1 MAGLREALGPALDRA
16 QAGAPSLTTPR
27 PERPIRQEPCVSD
40 PISLSLTE
48 LLAALDTG
56 RMTCE
61 ELMVSC
67 LDRIERLNPKI
78 NALVSL
84 RPREVLIA
92 EARAKDTERKQGAAL
107 GALHGVPIAIKDL
120 SEAKGIL
127 CTYGSPL
134 FHDYVPDFDD
144 IQVERIRAAGAIII
158 GKTNTPEWGFGS
170 HSYNPVFGVTR
181 NPWDLSRSAGGSSGG
196 AGAALAARLV
206 PIADGS
212 DMMGSLRNPAAFN
225 NVVGF
230 RPSFGRIPTLPGR
243 DAYLNQLATLGPMGR
258 SVEDVVTLLNVQSG
272 FDARDP
278 SSFESGVLPLDR
290 DIAAKGGR
298 IGWLGDFGGH
308 LPFEPGVLDLNEKA
322 LDVFKRLGFAV
333 EPVRIDFDM
342 NRLWWAWTTLRS
354 FFTAGSMR
362 DYYEDPGR
370 RGSLKPEILYE
381 VRSGLRINAADV
393 YEASAVRTAWYQA
406 LSKVFETHDYLIAP
420 AAQVFPF
427 DADIPWPREIAGQH
441 MDTYH
446 RWMEVVIG
454 PSMAGLPVAALPAG
468 FSPQGLPTG
477 FQLIG
482 QPRADA
488 QVLSVAAAYEAATDW
503 LTQTPPLS

>member
-1 MAGLREALGPALDRA
+1 M
-16 QAGAPSLTTPR
+16 
-27 PERPIRQEPCVSD
+27 SD
-40 PISLSLTE
+40 PISLSLTK

-56 RMTCE
+56 QVTCE
-61 ELMVSC
+61 TLMVSC

-84 RPREVLIA
+84 RPREVLRA
-92 EARAKDTERKQGAAL
+92 EARARDAERKQGSVR
-107 GALHGVPIAIKDL
+107 GVLHGVPIAIKDL

-144 IQVERIRAAGAIII
+144 IHVERIRAAGAIII

-181 NPWDLSRSAGGSSGG
+181 NPWDLARSAGGSSGG

-206 PIADGS
+206 PVADGS

-230 RPSFGRIPTLPGR
+230 RPSFGRIPALPGR

-278 SSFESGVLPLDR
+278 SSFESVPLSFDR
-290 DIAAKGGR
+290 DIAKKGGR
-298 IGWLGDFGGH
+298 IGWLGDFSGH
-308 LPFEPGVLDLNEKA
+308 LPFEPGVLDLSEKA
-322 LDVFKRLGFAV
+322 LGVFHQLGFV
-333 EPVRIDFDM
+333 IEPVHVDFDM
-342 NRLWWAWTTLRS
+342 DRLWWGWTTLRS

-381 VRSGLRINAADV
+381 VRSGLRITAADV

-406 LSKVFETHDYLIAP
+406 LMKVYERFDFLVAP

-427 DADIPWPREIAGQH
+427 DADIPWPREIAGRH

-468 FSPQGLPTG
+468 FSAQGLPNG

-482 QPRADA
+482 PPRSDA
-488 QVLSVAAAYEAATDW
+488 AVLSVAAAYEAATDW
-503 LTQTPPLS
+503 LRQMPPLS

>member
-1 MAGLREALGPALDRA
+1 M
-16 QAGAPSLTTPR
+16 
-27 PERPIRQEPCVSD
+27 SD
-40 PISLSLTE
+40 PTSLSLCE
-48 LLAALDTG
+48 LVTSLREGRLMAEDVMAAYLE
-56 RMTCE
+56 RI
-61 ELMVSC
+61 
-67 LDRIERLNPKI
+67 DRINPQI

-84 RPREVLIA
+84 RSREALLS
-92 EARAKDTERKQGAAL
+92 EARAKDAERRAGIDP
-107 GALHGVPIAIKDL
+107 GALHGVPVAIKDL

-181 NPWDLSRSAGGSSGG
+181 NPWDLTRSAGGSSGG

-206 PIADGS
+206 PVADGS

-230 RPSFGRIPTLPGR
+230 RPSFGRVPTLPGR

-272 FDARDP
+272 FDPRDP
-278 SSFESGVLPLDR
+278 SSFESPAIALDPAIVAR
-290 DIAAKGGR
+290 GGR

-308 LPFEPGVLDLNEKA
+308 LPFDPGVIELNEKA
-322 LDVFKRLGFAV
+322 LGVFDKLDFSV

-342 NRLWWAWTTLRS
+342 ERLWWAWTTLRS
-354 FFTAGSMR
+354 YFTAGSMR
-362 DYYEDPGR
+362 DFYEDPGR
-370 RGSLKPEILYE
+370 RGALKPEILYE
-381 VRSGLRINAADV
+381 VRSGLRIQAADV

-406 LSKVFETHDYLIAP
+406 LAKVFETYDFLVAP

-427 DADIPWPREIAGQH
+427 DADIPWPREIAGKH

-468 FSPQGLPTG
+468 FSPEGLPTG

-482 QPRADA
+482 KPRADQA
-488 QVLSVAAAYEAATDW
+488 VLSVAAAYEAATDW
-503 LTQTPPLS
+503 LGRLPPSVAATAG

>member
-1 MAGLREALGPALDRA
+1 MSE
-16 QAGAPSLTTPR
+16 LT
-27 PERPIRQEPCVSD
+27 
-40 PISLSLTE
+40 SLSLADLRKT
-48 LLAALDTG
+48 LDAG
-56 RMTCE
+56 GLSAE
-61 ELMVSC
+61 EVMEAYLE
-67 LDRIERLNPKI
+67 RIERLNPQI

-84 RPREVLIA
+84 RSREALLA
-92 EARAKDTERKQGAAL
+92 EARSKDAERKQGRSL
-107 GALHGVPIAIKDL
+107 RVLHGLPVAIKDL
-120 SEAKGIL
+120 SEAKGVL

-181 NPWDLSRSAGGSSGG
+181 NPWELSRSAGGSSGG

-206 PIADGS
+206 PVADGS

-230 RPSFGRIPTLPGR
+230 RPSFGRVPTLPGR

-258 SVEDVVTLLNVQSG
+258 SVQDVVTLLNVQSG
-272 FDARDP
+272 FDPRDP
-278 SSFESGVLPLDR
+278 SSFESAPISLDPS
-290 DIAAKGGR
+290 IAGQGGR
-298 IGWLGDFGGH
+298 IGWLGNFGGH
-308 LPFEPGVLDLNEKA
+308 LSLEAGVLDLNEKA
-322 LDVFKRLGFAV
+322 LGVFDRLGFVV
-333 EPVRIDFDM
+333 EPAKIDFDM
-342 NRLWWAWTTLRS
+342 NKLWWAWTTLRS
-354 FFTAGSMR
+354 YFTAGSMR
-362 DYYEDPGR
+362 DFYEDPGR

-381 VRSGLRINAADV
+381 VRSGLRIKAADV

-406 LSKVFETHDYLIAP
+406 LAKVFETYDYLVAP

-427 DADIPWPREIAGQH
+427 DADIPWPREIAGKH

-468 FSPQGLPTG
+468 FSATGLPNG

-482 QPRADA
+482 RPRADQA
-488 QVLSVAAAYEAATDW
+488 VLSVASAYEAATDW
-503 LTQTPPLS
+503 LARVPPLVSVTAG

>member
-1 MAGLREALGPALDRA
+1 M
-16 QAGAPSLTTPR
+16 
-27 PERPIRQEPCVSD
+27 SD
-40 PISLSLTE
+40 PTSLSLTN
-48 LLAALDTG
+48 LLKALKG
-56 RMTCE
+56 RSLTAE
-61 ELMVSC
+61 EIMVSC
-67 LDRIERLNPKI
+67 LDRIERINPDI

-84 RPREVLIA
+84 RPREALIA
-92 EARAKDTERKQGAAL
+92 EARARDAEASQDVAC
-107 GALHGVPIAIKDL
+107 GALYGVPVAIKDL

-170 HSYNPVFGVTR
+170 HSYNPVFGATR

-230 RPSFGRIPTLPGR
+230 RPSFGRIPALPGR

-258 SVEDVVTLLNVQSG
+258 SVEDVVTLHNVQSG
-272 FDARDP
+272 FDPRDP
-278 SSFESGVLPLDR
+278 ASFESGPLTLDR
-290 DIAAKGGR
+290 DIAKKRGR

-308 LPFEPGVLDLNEKA
+308 LPFEPGVLELNEKA
-322 LDVFKRLGFAV
+322 LGVFEDIGYAA
-333 EPVRIDFDM
+333 EPVKIDFDM
-342 NRLWWAWTTLRS
+342 DRLWWAWTTLRS

-406 LSKVFETHDYLIAP
+406 LMKVFERFDYLVAP

-427 DADIPWPREIAGQH
+427 DVDIPWPREIAGRH

-468 FSPQGLPTG
+468 FSAQRLPNG

-482 QPRADA
+482 RPRADA
-488 QVLSVAAAYEAATDW
+488 AVLSVAAAYEAATDW
-503 LTQTPPLS
+503 LTRVPPLS

>member
-1 MAGLREALGPALDRA
+1 
-16 QAGAPSLTTPR
+16 
-27 PERPIRQEPCVSD
+27 VSD
-40 PISLSLTE
+40 LTSLSLTN
-48 LLAALDTG
+48 LLKALDDG
-56 RMTCE
+56 SFSVE
-61 ELMVSC
+61 ELMVSF
-67 LDRIERLNPKI
+67 LDRIERLNPEI

-84 RPREVLIA
+84 RSRDVLIA
-92 EARAKDTERKQGAAL
+92 EARAKDADRRAGAPL
-107 GALHGVPIAIKDL
+107 GPMHGVPVAIKDL

-144 IQVERIRAAGAIII
+144 IQVERIRATGAIII

-225 NVVGF
+225 NVLGF
-230 RPSFGRIPTLPGR
+230 RPSFGRVPTLPGR

-272 FDARDP
+272 FDPRDP
-278 SSFESGVLPLDR
+278 SSSESGPVSLDPK
-290 DIAAKGGR
+290 IVSKGGR

-308 LPFEPGVLDLNEKA
+308 LPFEPGVLELNEKA
-322 LDVFKRLGFAV
+322 LGVFDRLGFAV
-333 EPVRIDFDM
+333 DPARIDFDM

-354 FFTAGSMR
+354 YFTAGSMR
-362 DYYEDPGR
+362 DLYEDPGR
-370 RGSLKPEILYE
+370 RGALKPEILYE
-381 VRSGLRINAADV
+381 VRTGLRVQAADV
-393 YEASAVRTAWYQA
+393 YEASAVRTAWYQTLA
-406 LSKVFETHDYLIAP
+406 KVFESYDYLIAP

-427 DADIPWPREIAGQH
+427 DADIPWPREIAGKH

-468 FSPQGLPTG
+468 FSATGLPNG

-482 QPRADA
+482 RPRADQA
-488 QVLSVAAAYEAATDW
+488 VLSVAAAYEASTDW
-503 LTQTPPLS
+503 LTRMPPLSSSLPG

>member
-1 MAGLREALGPALDRA
+1 MSE
-16 QAGAPSLTTPR
+16 LT
-27 PERPIRQEPCVSD
+27 
-40 PISLSLTE
+40 SLSLADLRKT
-48 LLAALDTG
+48 LDAG
-56 RMTCE
+56 GLSAE
-61 ELMVSC
+61 EVMEAYLE
-67 LDRIERLNPKI
+67 RIESLNHQI

-84 RPREVLIA
+84 RSREALRA
-92 EARAKDTERKQGAAL
+92 EARAKDAERKHGRSL
-107 GALHGVPIAIKDL
+107 GVLHGVPVAIKDL

-181 NPWDLSRSAGGSSGG
+181 NPWDVSRSAGGSSGG

-206 PIADGS
+206 PVADGS

-258 SVEDVVTLLNVQSG
+258 SVQDVVTLLNVQSG

-278 SSFESGVLPLDR
+278 SSFESPPISLDPT
-290 DIAAKGGR
+290 IPGKGGR
-298 IGWLGDFGGH
+298 IGWLGNFGGH
-308 LPFEPGVLDLNEKA
+308 LSFEAGVLELNEKA
-322 LDVFKRLGFAV
+322 LGVFERLGFAV
-333 EPVRIDFDM
+333 EPMKVHFDM

-354 FFTAGSMR
+354 YFTAGSMR
-362 DYYEDPGR
+362 DFYEDPGR

-381 VRSGLRINAADV
+381 VRSGVRIQAADV

-406 LSKVFETHDYLIAP
+406 VMKAFETYDYLIAP

-427 DADIPWPREIAGQH
+427 DADIPWPREIAGKH

-468 FSPQGLPTG
+468 FSATGLPNG

-482 QPRADA
+482 RPRADQA
-488 QVLSVAAAYEAATDW
+488 VLSVASAYEAATDW
-503 LTQTPPLS
+503 LARVPPLVSGTAG

>member
-1 MAGLREALGPALDRA
+1 MTSGACAALLVVPEFPVTDPTCLGAAALSAALRSG
-16 QAGAPSLTTPR
+16 
-27 PERPIRQEPCVSD
+27 
-40 PISLSLTE
+40 SLSAEAVMADT
-48 LLAALDTG
+48 LA
-56 RMTCE
+56 
-61 ELMVSC
+61 
-67 LDRIERLNPKI
+67 RIARINPQI

-84 RPREVLIA
+84 RADDELLA
-92 EARAKDTERKQGAAL
+92 EARMLDRERSEGKLRGP
-107 GALHGVPIAIKDL
+107 LHGVPIAIKDL
-120 SEAKGIL
+120 SEAKGIH

-134 FHDYVPDFDD
+134 YRDFVPDFDD

-181 NPWDLSRSAGGSSGG
+181 NPYDRTRSAGGSSGG

-206 PIADGS
+206 PVADGS

-225 NVVGF
+225 NVIGF
-230 RPSFGRIPTLPGR
+230 RPSFGRIPALPGR

-258 SVEDVVTLLNVQSG
+258 SVEDVVLLLNIQSG
-272 FDARDP
+272 FDPRDP
-278 SSFESGVLPLDR
+278 TSFESGPITIDR
-290 DIAAKGGR
+290 EVAARGGR
-298 IGWLGDFGGH
+298 IGWLGDFSGH
-308 LPFEPGVLDLNEKA
+308 LPFEAGVLSLTEKA
-322 LDVFKRLGFAV
+322 LGTFEAMGFV
-333 EPVRIDFDM
+333 IEPAMPDFDM
-342 NRLWWAWTTLRS
+342 ERLWWAWTTLRS
-354 FFTAGSMR
+354 VFTAGSMR
-362 DYYEDPGR
+362 DSYEDPAR

-381 VRSGLRINAADV
+381 VRSGLRATSAEV

-406 LSKVFETHDYLIAP
+406 MLKLFERFDYLIAP

-427 DADIPWPREIAGQH
+427 DADIPWPREIAGRH

-468 FSPQGLPTG
+468 FSSSGLPNG

-482 QPRADA
+482 PPRADA
-488 QVLSVAAAYEAATDW
+488 SVLSLAAAYEASTDF
-503 LTQTPPLS
+503 LDRMPAFAQDAPE

>member
-1 MAGLREALGPALDRA
+1 
-16 QAGAPSLTTPR
+16 
-27 PERPIRQEPCVSD
+27 VSD
-40 PISLSLTE
+40 LTSLSLTN
-48 LLAALDTG
+48 LLKALDDVSFLV
-56 RMTCE
+56 E
-61 ELMVSC
+61 EVMVSF
-67 LDRIERLNPKI
+67 LDKIERLNPKI

-84 RPREVLIA
+84 RSRDILIA
-92 EARAKDTERKQGAAL
+92 EARAKDAERQQGTAR
-107 GALHGVPIAIKDL
+107 GGLHGVPVAIKDL
-120 SEAKGIL
+120 SEAKGLL

-181 NPWDLSRSAGGSSGG
+181 NPWDLTRSAGGSSGG

-206 PIADGS
+206 PVADGS

-272 FDARDP
+272 FDPRDP
-278 SSFESGVLPLDR
+278 SSFESAAISLDPAIVLR
-290 DIAAKGGR
+290 GGR
-298 IGWLGDFGGH
+298 VGWLGNFGGH
-308 LPFEPGVLDLNEKA
+308 LPFEPGVLELNEKA
-322 LDVFKRLGFAV
+322 LGVFQKIGFAV
-333 EPVRIDFDM
+333 EPVRVDFDM
-342 NRLWWAWTTLRS
+342 ERLWWAWTTLRS
-354 FFTAGSMR
+354 YFTAGSMR
-362 DYYEDPGR
+362 DFYEDPGR

-381 VRSGLRINAADV
+381 VRSGLRIQAADV

-406 LSKVFETHDYLIAP
+406 LAKVFETYDYLVAP

-427 DADIPWPREIAGQH
+427 DAEIPWPREIAGRH

-468 FSPQGLPTG
+468 FSPQGLPSG

-482 QPRADA
+482 KPRSDQA
-488 QVLSVAAAYEAATDW
+488 VLSVAAAYEAETDW
-503 LTQTPPLS
+503 LAQMPPLARVSAG

>member
-1 MAGLREALGPALDRA
+1 MAGVRLADAGDDMAEFRIGQPFRRVPFQDAVFRHALAGDDQHGAIVVFKGLFDEAFQPGLGGDGIQPV
-16 QAGAPSLTTPR
+16 QVKPG
-27 PERPIRQEPCVSD
+27 
-40 PISLSLTE
+40 
-48 LLAALDTG
+48 
-56 RMTCE
+56 
-61 ELMVSC
+61 
-67 LDRIERLNPKI
+67 LDRI
-78 NALVSL
+78 AFA
-84 RPREVLIA
+84 A
-92 EARAKDTERKQGAAL
+92 E
-107 GALHGVPIAIKDL
+107 P
-120 SEAKGIL
+120 
-127 CTYGSPL
+127 
-134 FHDYVPDFDD
+134 
-144 IQVERIRAAGAIII
+144 
-158 GKTNTPEWGFGS
+158 
-170 HSYNPVFGVTR
+170 
-181 NPWDLSRSAGGSSGG
+181 
-196 AGAALAARLV
+196 ALAARLV

>member
-1 MAGLREALGPALDRA
+1 M
-16 QAGAPSLTTPR
+16 
-27 PERPIRQEPCVSD
+27 SD
-40 PISLSLTE
+40 PTSLSLNH
-48 LLAALDTG
+48 LLKAIHDGAFSV
-56 RMTCE
+56 E
-61 ELMVSC
+61 EVMVSF
-67 LDRIERLNPKI
+67 LDRIDRLNPKI

-84 RPREVLIA
+84 RSRDVLIA
-92 EARAKDTERKQGAAL
+92 EARVKDAERQQGIAR
-107 GALHGVPIAIKDL
+107 GSLHGVPVAIKDL

-181 NPWDLSRSAGGSSGG
+181 NPWDLTRSAGGSSGG
-196 AGAALAARLV
+196 AGAALTARLV
-206 PIADGS
+206 PVADGS

-272 FDARDP
+272 FDPRDP
-278 SSFESGVLPLDR
+278 SSFESDAIALDPA
-290 DIAAKGGR
+290 IVAKGGR

-308 LPFEPGVLDLNEKA
+308 LPFEAGVLELNEKA
-322 LDVFKRLGFAV
+322 LGVFRKLGFAV
-333 EPVRIDFDM
+333 DPVRIDFDM
-342 NRLWWAWTTLRS
+342 ERLWWAWTTLRS
-354 FFTAGSMR
+354 YFTAGSMR
-362 DYYEDPGR
+362 DFYEDPGR

-381 VRSGLRINAADV
+381 VRSGLRIQAADV
-393 YEASAVRTAWYQA
+393 YEASAVRTAWYQSLA
-406 LSKVFETHDYLIAP
+406 KVFETHDFLVAP

-427 DADIPWPREIAGQH
+427 DADIPWPREIAGKH

-468 FSPQGLPTG
+468 FSPQGLPSG

-482 QPRADA
+482 KPRADQA
-488 QVLSVAAAYEAATDW
+488 VLSVAATYEAATDW
-503 LTQTPPLS
+503 LGRVPPFVAATAG

>member
-1 MAGLREALGPALDRA
+1 M
-16 QAGAPSLTTPR
+16 
-27 PERPIRQEPCVSD
+27 SD
-40 PISLSLTE
+40 PTSLSLTN
-48 LLAALDTG
+48 LMAALDG
-56 RMTCE
+56 GALSVE
-61 ELMVSC
+61 EVMASF
-67 LDRIERLNPKI
+67 LDRIERINPKI

-84 RPREVLIA
+84 RSRDVLIA
-92 EARAKDTERKQGAAL
+92 EARVKDAERAQDIAHGP
-107 GALHGVPIAIKDL
+107 LHGVPVAIKDL

-134 FHDYVPDFDD
+134 FHDYAPDFDD

-181 NPWDLSRSAGGSSGG
+181 NPWDLTRSAGGSSGG

-206 PIADGS
+206 PVADGS

-230 RPSFGRIPTLPGR
+230 RPSFGRIPALPGR

-272 FDARDP
+272 FDAWGP
-278 SSFESGVLPLDR
+278 ASFESGPITLDR
-290 DIAAKGGR
+290 EIAGRGGR
-298 IGWLGDFGGH
+298 IGWLGNFGGH
-308 LPFEPGVLDLNEKA
+308 LPFEPGVLELNEKA
-322 LDVFKRLGFAV
+322 LGVFERLGFTV

-342 NRLWWAWTTLRS
+342 ERLWWAWTTLRS

-362 DYYEDPGR
+362 DFYEDPAR

-381 VRSGLRINAADV
+381 VRSGLRISAADV

-406 LSKVFETHDYLIAP
+406 MMKVYEGFDYLVAP
-420 AAQVFPF
+420 SAQVFPF
-427 DADIPWPREIAGQH
+427 DAEIPWPREIAGQH

-468 FSPQGLPTG
+468 FSPQGLPSG

-482 QPRADA
+482 PPRSDA
-488 QVLSVAAAYEAATDW
+488 AVLSLAAAYEATTDW
-503 LTQTPPLS
+503 LTRIPPLS

>member
-1 MAGLREALGPALDRA
+1 VSDLTCLSLSQLIKAIREGRLTAEEVMAGY
-16 QAGAPSLTTPR
+16 
-27 PERPIRQEPCVSD
+27 
-40 PISLSLTE
+40 
-48 LLAALDTG
+48 
-56 RMTCE
+56 
-61 ELMVSC
+61 
-67 LDRIERLNPKI
+67 LDRIDRFNPEI

-84 RPREVLIA
+84 RSREALLA
-92 EARAKDTERKQGAAL
+92 EARAKDAACAAGSPL
-107 GALHGVPIAIKDL
+107 GSLHGVPIAIKDL

-196 AGAALAARLV
+196 AGAALSARLV
-206 PIADGS
+206 PVADGS

-258 SVEDVVTLLNVQSG
+258 SVEDVVALLNVQSG
-272 FDARDP
+272 FDPRDP
-278 SSFESGVLPLDR
+278 SSFESGPISLDP

-308 LPFEPGVLDLNEKA
+308 LPFEAGALELNEKA
-322 LDVFKRLGFAV
+322 LGVFQGLGFAV
-333 EPVRIDFDM
+333 EPVKVDFDM

-354 FFTAGSMR
+354 YFTAGSMR
-362 DYYEDPGR
+362 DFYEDPGR
-370 RGSLKPEILYE
+370 RGALKPEILYE
-381 VRSGLRINAADV
+381 VRSGLRIQGADV
-393 YEASAVRTAWYQA
+393 YEASAVRTAWYHA
-406 LSKVFETHDYLIAP
+406 LAKVFETYDYLVAP

-427 DADIPWPREIAGQH
+427 DADIPWPREIAGRH

-468 FSPQGLPTG
+468 FSPQGLPSG

-482 QPRADA
+482 KPRADQA
-488 QVLSVAAAYEAATDW
+488 VLSIAAAYEAATHW
-503 LTQTPPLS
+503 LARMPSLAQDSAG

>member
-1 MAGLREALGPALDRA
+1 M
-16 QAGAPSLTTPR
+16 
-27 PERPIRQEPCVSD
+27 SD
-40 PISLSLTE
+40 PTSLSLTH
-48 LLAALDTG
+48 LLKALDEG
-56 RMTCE
+56 RLTVE
-61 ELMVSC
+61 EVMVAC
-67 LDRIERLNPKI
+67 LDRIDRFNPKI
-78 NALVSL
+78 NALISL
-84 RPREVLIA
+84 RSREVLIA
-92 EARAKDTERKQGAAL
+92 EAQVKDAERKQGAAR
-107 GALHGVPIAIKDL
+107 GALHGVPVAIKDL
-120 SEAKGIL
+120 SEAKGIR

-170 HSYNPVFGVTR
+170 HSYNPVFGVSR
-181 NPWDLSRSAGGSSGG
+181 NPWDTSRSAGGSSGG
-196 AGAALAARLV
+196 AGAALAARLMPV
-206 PIADGS
+206 ADGS

-230 RPSFGRIPTLPGR
+230 RPSFGRIPALPGR

-258 SVEDVVTLLNVQSG
+258 SVEDVVVLLNVQSG
-272 FDARDP
+272 FDPRDP
-278 SSFESGVLPLDR
+278 SSFESGPIALDR
-290 DIAAKGGR
+290 GIAAQGGR
-298 IGWLGDFGGH
+298 IGWLGDFGGY
-308 LPFEPGVLDLNEKA
+308 LPFEPGVLDLNETA
-322 LDVFKRLGFAV
+322 LGVFEALGYAV
-333 EPVRIDFDM
+333 EPVKIDFDM
-342 NRLWWAWTTLRS
+342 DRLWWAWTTLRS

-381 VRSGLRINAADV
+381 VRSGLRITAADV
-393 YEASAVRTAWYQA
+393 YEASAVRTAWYQTMT
-406 LSKVFETHDYLIAP
+406 KTFETHDYLVAP

-427 DADIPWPREIAGQH
+427 DADIPWPREIAGRH

-468 FSPQGLPTG
+468 FSAQGLPNG

-482 QPRADA
+482 PPRADA
-488 QVLSVAAAYEAATDW
+488 RVLSVAAAYEAATDW
-503 LTQTPPLS
+503 LARIPPLP

>member
-1 MAGLREALGPALDRA
+1 M
-16 QAGAPSLTTPR
+16 
-27 PERPIRQEPCVSD
+27 
-40 PISLSLTE
+40 
-48 LLAALDTG
+48 AALDG
-56 RMTCE
+56 GALSVE
-61 ELMVSC
+61 EVMASF
-67 LDRIERLNPKI
+67 LDRIERINPKI

-84 RPREVLIA
+84 RSRDVLIA
-92 EARAKDTERKQGAAL
+92 EARVKDAERAQDIAHGP
-107 GALHGVPIAIKDL
+107 LHGVPVAIKDL
-120 SEAKGIL
+120 SEAKDIL

-134 FHDYVPDFDD
+134 FHDYAPDFDD

-181 NPWDLSRSAGGSSGG
+181 NPWDLTRSAGGSSGG

-206 PIADGS
+206 PVADGS

-230 RPSFGRIPTLPGR
+230 RPSFGRIPALPGR

-278 SSFESGVLPLDR
+278 ASFESGPITLDR
-290 DIAAKGGR
+290 EIAGRGGR
-298 IGWLGDFGGH
+298 MGWLGNFGGH
-308 LPFEPGVLDLNEKA
+308 LPFEPGVLELNEKA
-322 LDVFKRLGFAV
+322 LGVFERLGFVV

-342 NRLWWAWTTLRS
+342 ERLWWAWTTLRS

-362 DYYEDPGR
+362 DFYEDPGR

-381 VRSGLRINAADV
+381 VRSGLRISAADV

-406 LSKVFETHDYLIAP
+406 MMKVYEGFDYLVAP
-420 AAQVFPF
+420 SAQVFPF
-427 DADIPWPREIAGQH
+427 DAEIPWPREIAGQH

-468 FSPQGLPTG
+468 FSPHGLPSG

-482 QPRADA
+482 PPRSDA
-488 QVLSVAAAYEAATDW
+488 AVLSLAAAYEAATDW
-503 LTQTPPLS
+503 LTRIPPLS

>member
-1 MAGLREALGPALDRA
+1 MTDSTRLGA
-16 QAGAPSLTTPR
+16 
-27 PERPIRQEPCVSD
+27 
-40 PISLSLTE
+40 
-48 LLAALDTG
+48 AALSTALRSG
-56 RMTCE
+56 S
-61 ELMVSC
+61 VSAERVMQDY
-67 LDRIERLNPKI
+67 LARIATLNPAI

-84 RPREVLIA
+84 RPNEDLLA
-92 EARAKDTERKQGAAL
+92 EARLRDRERAEGAVT
-107 GALHGVPIAIKDL
+107 GPLHGIPMAIKDL
-120 SEAKGIL
+120 SEARGIR

-134 FHDYVPDFDD
+134 FRDFVPDFDD

-181 NPWDLSRSAGGSSGG
+181 NPYDKTKSAGGSSGG

-206 PIADGS
+206 PVADGS

-225 NVVGF
+225 NVIGF
-230 RPSFGRIPTLPGR
+230 RPSFGRIPALPGR

-258 SVEDVVTLLNVQSG
+258 SVEDVVLLLNIQSG

-278 SSFESGVLPLDR
+278 ASFDSEPIVLDR
-290 DIAAKGGR
+290 GLAARGGR
-298 IGWLGDFGGH
+298 IGWLGDFSGH
-308 LPFEPGVLDLNEKA
+308 LPFEPGVLA
-322 LDVFKRLGFAV
+322 LTESALGTFEALGFSV
-333 EPVRIDFDM
+333 ELATPAFDM
-342 NRLWWAWTTLRS
+342 ERLWWAWTTLRS
-354 FFTAGSMR
+354 VFTAGSMR
-362 DYYEDPGR
+362 DSYEDPAR

-381 VRSGLRINAADV
+381 VRSGLRVSSADV
-393 YEASAVRTAWYQA
+393 YEASAIRTAWYQA
-406 LSKVFETHDYLIAP
+406 MLKLFERFDYLIAP

-427 DADIPWPREIAGQH
+427 DADIPWPREIAGRH

-468 FSPQGLPTG
+468 FSDRGLPNG

-482 QPRADA
+482 PPRADA
-488 QVLSVAAAYEAATDW
+488 RVLSVAAGYEAATDW
-503 LTQTPPLS
+503 LDRNPIPDPHALA

>member
-1 MAGLREALGPALDRA
+1 MSDITCLSLSQLIKAIREGRLTAEAVMAGH
-16 QAGAPSLTTPR
+16 
-27 PERPIRQEPCVSD
+27 
-40 PISLSLTE
+40 
-48 LLAALDTG
+48 
-56 RMTCE
+56 
-61 ELMVSC
+61 
-67 LDRIERLNPKI
+67 LDRIDRFNPEI

-84 RPREVLIA
+84 RSREALLA
-92 EARAKDTERKQGAAL
+92 EARAKDAAYAAGSPL
-107 GALHGVPIAIKDL
+107 GVLHGVPVAIKDL
-120 SEAKGIL
+120 SEAKGL
-127 CTYGSPL
+127 VCTYGSPL

-144 IQVERIRAAGAIII
+144 IQVDRIKAAGAIII

-206 PIADGS
+206 PVADGS

-230 RPSFGRIPTLPGR
+230 RPSFGRVPTLPGR
-243 DAYLNQLATLGPMGR
+243 DAFLNQLATLGPMGR
-258 SVEDVVTLLNVQSG
+258 SVEDVVMLLNVQSG
-272 FDARDP
+272 FDPRDP
-278 SSFESGVLPLDR
+278 SSFESGPISLDP

-308 LPFEPGVLDLNEKA
+308 LPFEAGVLELNEKA
-322 LDVFKRLGFAV
+322 LGVFQKLGFAV
-333 EPVRIDFDM
+333 EPVRVDFDM
-342 NRLWWAWTTLRS
+342 ERLLWAWTALRS
-354 FFTAGSMR
+354 YFTAGSMR
-362 DYYEDPGR
+362 DFYEDPGR
-370 RGSLKPEILYE
+370 HGSLKPEILYE
-381 VRSGLRINAADV
+381 VRSGLRIQAADV

-406 LSKVFETHDYLIAP
+406 LAKVFETYDYLVAP

-427 DADIPWPREIAGQH
+427 DADIPWPREIAGKH

-482 QPRADA
+482 KPRADQA
-488 QVLSVAAAYEAATDW
+488 VLSVAAAYEGATDW
-503 LTQTPPLS
+503 LGRLPPLVAVTAG

>member
-1 MAGLREALGPALDRA
+1 M
-16 QAGAPSLTTPR
+16 
-27 PERPIRQEPCVSD
+27 SD
-40 PISLSLTE
+40 PTSLSLTH
-48 LLAALDTG
+48 LLKAFDDGAFSV
-56 RMTCE
+56 E
-61 ELMVSC
+61 EVMVSF
-67 LDRIERLNPKI
+67 LDRIGRFNPKI

-84 RPREVLIA
+84 RSRDVLIA
-92 EARAKDTERKQGAAL
+92 EARAKDAERSQGTAR
-107 GALHGVPIAIKDL
+107 GALHGVPVAIKDL

-134 FHDYVPDFDD
+134 FHDYVPDFDA

-181 NPWDLSRSAGGSSGG
+181 NPWDLTRSAGGSSGG

-206 PIADGS
+206 PVADGS

-258 SVEDVVTLLNVQSG
+258 SVEDVVTLLDVQSG
-272 FDARDP
+272 FDPRDP
-278 SSFESGVLPLDR
+278 SSFESSAIALDPA
-290 DIAAKGGR
+290 IAAKGGR

-308 LPFEPGVLDLNEKA
+308 LPFERGVLELNEKA
-322 LDVFKRLGFAV
+322 LGVFQKLGFAV

-342 NRLWWAWTTLRS
+342 ERLWWAWTTLRS
-354 FFTAGSMR
+354 YFTAGSMR
-362 DYYEDPGR
+362 DFYEDPGR

-381 VRSGLRINAADV
+381 VRSGLRIQAADV

-406 LSKVFETHDYLIAP
+406 LAKVFETYDYLVAP

-427 DADIPWPREIAGQH
+427 DAEIPWPREIAGRH
-441 MDTYH
+441 MDSYH

-468 FSPQGLPTG
+468 FSPQGLPSG

-482 QPRADA
+482 KPRSDQA
-488 QVLSVAAAYEAATDW
+488 VLSVAAAYEAETDW
-503 LTQTPPLS
+503 LAQMPPLARVSAG

>member
-1 MAGLREALGPALDRA
+1 LSD
-16 QAGAPSLTTPR
+16 LT
-27 PERPIRQEPCVSD
+27 
-40 PISLSLTE
+40 SLSLSE
-48 LLAALDTG
+48 LTKALAQG
-56 RMTCE
+56 RPTAE
-61 ELMVSC
+61 EVMASY
-67 LDRIERLNPKI
+67 LDRIDRLNPAI
-78 NALVSL
+78 NAIISL
-84 RPREVLIA
+84 RPREALLA
-92 EARAKDTERKQGAAL
+92 EARARDAARNEGSPL
-107 GALHGVPIAIKDL
+107 GPLHGVPVAIKDL
-120 SEAKGIL
+120 SEAKGVL

-206 PIADGS
+206 PVADGS

-258 SVEDVVTLLNVQSG
+258 SVEDLVTLLNVQSG
-272 FDARDP
+272 FDPRDP
-278 SSFESGVLPLDR
+278 TSFESRPVVLDR
-290 DIAAKGGR
+290 AIAAKGGR

-322 LDVFKRLGFAV
+322 LAVFERLGFAV
-333 EPVRIDFDM
+333 EPMKVDFDM

-354 FFTAGSMR
+354 YFTAGSMR
-362 DYYEDPGR
+362 DFYEDPGR
-370 RGSLKPEILYE
+370 RGSLKPEILDE
-381 VRSGLRINAADV
+381 VRSGLRIQAADV

-406 LSKVFETHDYLIAP
+406 VMKVFETYDYLIAP

-427 DADIPWPREIAGQH
+427 DADIPWPREIAGKH

-468 FSPQGLPTG
+468 FSPEGLPNG

-482 QPRADA
+482 KPRADQA
-488 QVLSVAAAYEAATDW
+488 VLSVAAAYEAATDW
-503 LTQTPPLS
+503 LARMPPLAQVSAG

>member
-1 MAGLREALGPALDRA
+1 MA
-16 QAGAPSLTTPR
+16 SY
-27 PERPIRQEPCVSD
+27 
-40 PISLSLTE
+40 
-48 LLAALDTG
+48 
-56 RMTCE
+56 
-61 ELMVSC
+61 
-67 LDRIERLNPKI
+67 LDRIDRLNPAI
-78 NALVSL
+78 NAIVSL
-84 RPREVLIA
+84 RPREALLA
-92 EARAKDTERKQGAAL
+92 EARARDAARNEGSPL
-107 GALHGVPIAIKDL
+107 GPLHGVPVAIKDL

-144 IQVERIRAAGAIII
+144 IQVERIRAAGAIFT

-206 PIADGS
+206 PVADGS

-272 FDARDP
+272 FDPRDP
-278 SSFESGVLPLDR
+278 TSFESRPVALDR
-290 DIAAKGGR
+290 AIAAKGGR

-322 LDVFKRLGFAV
+322 LGVFERLGFAV
-333 EPVRIDFDM
+333 EPMKVHFDM

-354 FFTAGSMR
+354 YFTAGSMR
-362 DYYEDPGR
+362 DFYEDPGR

-381 VRSGLRINAADV
+381 VRSGVRIQAADV

-406 LSKVFETHDYLIAP
+406 VMKAFETYDYLIAP

-427 DADIPWPREIAGQH
+427 DADIPWPREIAGKH

-468 FSPQGLPTG
+468 FSTTGLPNG

-482 QPRADA
+482 RPRADQA
-488 QVLSVAAAYEAATDW
+488 VLSVAAAYEAATDW
-503 LTQTPPLS
+503 LARMPPLAEVSAG

>member
-1 MAGLREALGPALDRA
+1 M
-16 QAGAPSLTTPR
+16 
-27 PERPIRQEPCVSD
+27 SD
-40 PISLSLTE
+40 PTAMSLIDLLRTLETGSLSSE
-48 LLAALDTG
+48 AVMA
-56 RMTCE
+56 
-61 ELMVSC
+61 SY
-67 LDRIERLNPKI
+67 LDRIERLNPQI
-78 NALVSL
+78 NAIVSL
-84 RPREVLIA
+84 RPRDVLIV
-92 EARAKDTERKQGAAL
+92 EARARDAERQQGRSR
-107 GALHGVPIAIKDL
+107 GPLHGVPIAIKDL

-134 FHDYVPDFDD
+134 FHDYVPDFDEV
-144 IQVERIRAAGAIII
+144 QVERIRAAGAIII

-181 NPWDLSRSAGGSSGG
+181 NPWDLTRSAGGSSGG

-206 PIADGS
+206 PVADGS

-278 SSFESGVLPLDR
+278 SSFESGLVRLDGE
-290 DIAAKGGR
+290 IARKGGR

-308 LPFEPGVLDLNEKA
+308 LPFEPGVLSLNEQA
-322 LDVFKRLGFAV
+322 LGVFETLGFTVA
-333 EPVRIDFDM
+333 PAKIDFDM

-381 VRSGLRINAADV
+381 VRSGLRITAADV

-406 LSKVFETHDYLIAP
+406 VIKVFETCDYLIAP

-427 DADIPWPREIAGQH
+427 DADIPWPREIAGKH

-468 FSPQGLPTG
+468 FSSQGLPNG

-482 QPRADA
+482 RPRADEA
-488 QVLSVAAAYEAATDW
+488 VLSVASAYEAATDW
-503 LTQTPPLS
+503 LTRMPPVDLATAG

>member
-1 MAGLREALGPALDRA
+1 MSD
-16 QAGAPSLTTPR
+16 LT
-27 PERPIRQEPCVSD
+27 
-40 PISLSLTE
+40 SLSLTD
-48 LLAALDTG
+48 LQQSLQTG
-56 RMTCE
+56 SLSAEEVMTGY
-61 ELMVSC
+61 
-67 LDRIERLNPKI
+67 LDRIEGFNPQV

-84 RPREVLIA
+84 RSRDVLLA
-92 EARAKDTERKQGAAL
+92 EARAKDAERAQGGAL

-181 NPWDLSRSAGGSSGG
+181 NPWDLSRTAGGSSGG

-206 PIADGS
+206 PVADGS

-243 DAYLNQLATLGPMGR
+243 DGYLNQLATLGPMGR
-258 SVEDVVTLLNVQSG
+258 SVADVVTLLNVQSG
-272 FDARDP
+272 FDPRDP
-278 SSFESGVLPLDR
+278 SSFESGPVVLDR
-290 DIAAKGGR
+290 DIAASGGR
-298 IGWLGDFGGH
+298 IGWLGNFGGH
-308 LPFEPGVLDLNEKA
+308 LSFEPGVLDLNEKA
-322 LDVFKRLGFAV
+322 LAVFQKLGFAV
-333 EPVRIDFDM
+333 EPLHIDFDM

-354 FFTAGSMR
+354 YFTAGSMR
-362 DYYEDPGR
+362 DFYEDPGR

-381 VRSGLRINAADV
+381 VRSGLRIQAADV

-406 LSKVFETHDYLIAP
+406 LAKIFETYDYLIAP

-427 DADIPWPREIAGQH
+427 DAEIPWPREIAGKH

-468 FSPQGLPTG
+468 FSPQGLPNG

-482 QPRADA
+482 KPRADQA
-488 QVLSVAAAYEAATDW
+488 VLSVAAAYEGATDW
-503 LTQTPPLS
+503 LARVPPLAADAAG

>member
-1 MAGLREALGPALDRA
+1 M
-16 QAGAPSLTTPR
+16 
-27 PERPIRQEPCVSD
+27 SD
-40 PISLSLTE
+40 PTSLSLTH
-48 LLAALDTG
+48 LLKALDDG
-56 RMTCE
+56 AFSVE
-61 ELMVSC
+61 EVMVSF
-67 LDRIERLNPKI
+67 LDRIDRFNPKI

-84 RPREVLIA
+84 RSRDVLIA
-92 EARAKDTERKQGAAL
+92 EAMAKDAERQQGTAR
-107 GALHGVPIAIKDL
+107 GALHGVPVAIKDL

-181 NPWDLSRSAGGSSGG
+181 NPWDLTRSAGGSSGG

-206 PIADGS
+206 PVADGS

-272 FDARDP
+272 FDPRDP
-278 SSFESGVLPLDR
+278 SSFESAAIALDPA
-290 DIAAKGGR
+290 IVAKGGR
-298 IGWLGDFGGH
+298 VGWLGDFGGH
-308 LPFEPGVLDLNEKA
+308 LPFEPGVLELNEKA
-322 LDVFKRLGFAV
+322 LGVFQGLGFAV
-333 EPVRIDFDM
+333 EPVKVEFDM
-342 NRLWWAWTTLRS
+342 ERLWWAWTTLRS
-354 FFTAGSMR
+354 YFTAGSMR
-362 DYYEDPGR
+362 DFYEDPGR

-381 VRSGLRINAADV
+381 VRSGLRVQAADV

-406 LSKVFETHDYLIAP
+406 LAKVFETYDYLVAP

-427 DADIPWPREIAGQH
+427 DAEIPWPREIAGRH

-468 FSPQGLPTG
+468 FSTTGLPNG

-482 QPRADA
+482 KPRADQA
-488 QVLSVAAAYEAATDW
+488 VLSVAAAYEAETDW
-503 LTQTPPLS
+503 LGRFPPLDAVAAG

>member
-1 MAGLREALGPALDRA
+1 MSDLTCLSLSQLIKAIREGRLTAEAVMAGY
-16 QAGAPSLTTPR
+16 
-27 PERPIRQEPCVSD
+27 
-40 PISLSLTE
+40 
-48 LLAALDTG
+48 
-56 RMTCE
+56 
-61 ELMVSC
+61 
-67 LDRIERLNPKI
+67 LDRIDRFNPEI

-84 RPREVLIA
+84 RSREALLA
-92 EARAKDTERKQGAAL
+92 EARAKDAACAAGSPL
-107 GALHGVPIAIKDL
+107 GALHGVPVAIKDL
-120 SEAKGIL
+120 SEAKGLL

-181 NPWDLSRSAGGSSGG
+181 NPWDVSRSAGGSSGG

-230 RPSFGRIPTLPGR
+230 RPSFGRVPTLPGR

-272 FDARDP
+272 FDPRDP
-278 SSFESGVLPLDR
+278 SSFESGPISLDP

-298 IGWLGDFGGH
+298 IGWLGDLGGH
-308 LPFEPGVLDLNEKA
+308 LPFEAGVLELNEKA
-322 LDVFKRLGFAV
+322 LGVFQKLGFAV
-333 EPVRIDFDM
+333 EPVRVDFDM
-342 NRLWWAWTTLRS
+342 ERLWWAWTTLRS
-354 FFTAGSMR
+354 YFTAGSMR
-362 DYYEDPGR
+362 DFYEDPGR

-381 VRSGLRINAADV
+381 VRSGLRIQAADV

-406 LSKVFETHDYLIAP
+406 LAKVFETCDYLIAP

-427 DADIPWPREIAGQH
+427 DADIPWPREIAGKH

-468 FSPQGLPTG
+468 FSPEGLPSG

-482 QPRADA
+482 KPRADQA
-488 QVLSVAAAYEAATDW
+488 VLSVAAAYEAATDW
-503 LTQTPPLS
+503 LGRLPPLVAVTAG

>member
-1 MAGLREALGPALDRA
+1 MTRSRARAIPFADPEFPVTDPTRLGVAALSAALQSGSFSGEALMAA
-16 QAGAPSLTTPR
+16 Y
-27 PERPIRQEPCVSD
+27 
-40 PISLSLTE
+40 
-48 LLAALDTG
+48 LA
-56 RMTCE
+56 
-61 ELMVSC
+61 
-67 LDRIERLNPKI
+67 RIARINPQI

-84 RPREVLIA
+84 RPDDELLA
-92 EARAKDTERKQGAAL
+92 EARLRDRERAEGRVL
-107 GALHGVPIAIKDL
+107 GPLHGVPIAIKDL
-120 SEAKGIL
+120 SEVKGIR

-134 FHDYVPDFDD
+134 YRDFVADFDD

-181 NPWDLSRSAGGSSGG
+181 NPYDLARSAGGSSGG

-206 PIADGS
+206 PVADGS

-230 RPSFGRIPTLPGR
+230 RPSFGRIPALPGR

-258 SVEDVVTLLNVQSG
+258 SVEDVVLLLNIQSG
-272 FDARDP
+272 FDLRDP
-278 SSFESGVLPLDR
+278 TSFESAPVAIDPT
-290 DIAAKGGR
+290 IAAPGGR
-298 IGWLGDFGGH
+298 IGWLGDFSCH
-308 LPFEPGVLDLNEKA
+308 LPFEHGVLALTEKA
-322 LDVFKRLGFAV
+322 LGVFARMGFVV
-333 EPVRIDFDM
+333 EPAVPNFDM
-342 NRLWWAWTTLRS
+342 ERLWWAWTTLRS
-354 FFTAGSMR
+354 VLTAGSMR
-362 DYYEDPGR
+362 DSYEDPAR

-381 VRSGLRINAADV
+381 VRSGLRVTSADV
-393 YEASAVRTAWYQA
+393 YEASAVRTAWYQVM
-406 LSKVFETHDYLIAP
+406 LKLFERFDYLVAP

-427 DADIPWPREIAGQH
+427 DADIPWPRDIAGRH

-468 FSPQGLPTG
+468 FSESGLPNG

-482 QPRADA
+482 PPRTDA
-488 QVLSVAAAYEAATDW
+488 KVLSVAAAYEAATDW
-503 LTQTPPLS
+503 LGQMPAIAQVGME

>member
-1 MAGLREALGPALDRA
+1 M
-16 QAGAPSLTTPR
+16 
-27 PERPIRQEPCVSD
+27 SD
-40 PISLSLTE
+40 PISLCLTD
-48 LLAALDTG
+48 LLKALDEG
-56 RMTCE
+56 RLTVEEVMT
-61 ELMVSC
+61 SC

-78 NALVSL
+78 NAVVSL
-84 RPREVLIA
+84 RTRDVLLA
-92 EARAKDTERKQGAAL
+92 EARAKDAERRQGAAR
-107 GALHGVPIAIKDL
+107 GGLHGIPIAIKDL

-144 IQVERIRAAGAIII
+144 IQVARIRAAGAIII

-181 NPWDLSRSAGGSSGG
+181 NPWDMRRSAGGSSGG
-196 AGAALAARLV
+196 AAAALAARLV

-225 NVVGF
+225 NVIGF
-230 RPSFGRIPTLPGR
+230 RPSFGRIPALPGR
-243 DAYLNQLATLGPMGR
+243 DAFLNQLSTLGPMAR

-272 FDARDP
+272 FDPRDP
-278 SSFESGVLPLDR
+278 TSFECGPLSLDR
-290 DIAAKGGR
+290 ERPAKGGR

-308 LPFEPGVLDLNEKA
+308 LPFEPGVLALNEKA
-322 LDVFKRLGFAV
+322 LDVFERLGYVV
-333 EPVRIDFDM
+333 EPVKIDFDM
-342 NRLWWAWTTLRS
+342 QRLWWAWTTLRS
-354 FFTAGSMR
+354 FLTAGSMR

-370 RGSLKPEILYE
+370 RGSFKPEILHE
-381 VRSGLRINAADV
+381 VRAGLRITAADV
-393 YEASAVRTAWYQA
+393 YEASAVRTAWYQVVM
-406 LSKVFETHDYLIAP
+406 KVYERFDYLVAP

-427 DADIPWPREIAGQH
+427 DADIPWPREIAGRH

-468 FSPQGLPTG
+468 FSAGGLPNG
-477 FQLIG
+477 FELIG
-482 QPRADA
+482 PPRSDA
-488 QVLSVAAAYEAATDW
+488 AVLSVAAAYEAATDW
-503 LTQTPPLS
+503 LTRVPPLS

>member
-1 MAGLREALGPALDRA
+1 M
-16 QAGAPSLTTPR
+16 
-27 PERPIRQEPCVSD
+27 SD
-40 PISLSLTE
+40 PTSLSLTN
-48 LLAALDTG
+48 LLKALKG
-56 RMTCE
+56 RSLTAE
-61 ELMVSC
+61 EIMVSC
-67 LDRIERLNPKI
+67 LDRIERINPDI

-84 RPREVLIA
+84 RPREALIA
-92 EARAKDTERKQGAAL
+92 EARARDAEASQDVAR
-107 GALHGVPIAIKDL
+107 GALYGVPVAIKDL

-170 HSYNPVFGVTR
+170 HSYNPVFGATR

-230 RPSFGRIPTLPGR
+230 RPSFGRIPALPGR

-272 FDARDP
+272 FDPRDP
-278 SSFESGVLPLDR
+278 ASFESGPLTLDR
-290 DIAAKGGR
+290 DIAKKRGR

-308 LPFEPGVLDLNEKA
+308 LPFEPGVLELNEKA
-322 LDVFKRLGFAV
+322 LGVFEDIGYAV
-333 EPVRIDFDM
+333 EPVKVDFDM
-342 NRLWWAWTTLRS
+342 DRLWWAWTTLRS

-406 LSKVFETHDYLIAP
+406 LLKVFERFDYLVAP
-420 AAQVFPF
+420 AAQIFPF
-427 DADIPWPREIAGQH
+427 DVDIPWPREIAGRH

-468 FSPQGLPTG
+468 FSAQGLPNG
-477 FQLIG
+477 IQLIG
-482 QPRADA
+482 RPRADA
-488 QVLSVAAAYEAATDW
+488 AVLSVAAAYEAATDW
-503 LTQTPPLS
+503 LTRVPPLS

>member
-1 MAGLREALGPALDRA
+1 MSD
-16 QAGAPSLTTPR
+16 LT
-27 PERPIRQEPCVSD
+27 
-40 PISLSLTE
+40 SLSLADLRKT
-48 LLAALDTG
+48 LDAG
-56 RMTCE
+56 GLSAE
-61 ELMVSC
+61 EVMEAYLE
-67 LDRIERLNPKI
+67 RIERLNPQI

-84 RPREVLIA
+84 SSREALRA
-92 EARAKDTERKQGAAL
+92 EARAKDAEHKHGRSL
-107 GALHGVPIAIKDL
+107 GVLHGVPVAIKDL

-206 PIADGS
+206 PVADGS

-258 SVEDVVTLLNVQSG
+258 SVQDVVTLLNVQSG

-278 SSFESGVLPLDR
+278 SSFESPPISLDPT
-290 DIAAKGGR
+290 IPGKGGR
-298 IGWLGDFGGH
+298 IGWLGNFGGH
-308 LPFEPGVLDLNEKA
+308 LSFEAGVLELNEKA
-322 LDVFKRLGFAV
+322 LGVFEGLGFAV
-333 EPVRIDFDM
+333 EPVKVDFDM

-354 FFTAGSMR
+354 YFTAGSMR
-362 DYYEDPGR
+362 DFYEDPGR
-370 RGSLKPEILYE
+370 RGSLKAEILYE
-381 VRSGLRINAADV
+381 VRSGLRIQAADV

-406 LSKVFETHDYLIAP
+406 IMKVFETCDYLVAP

-427 DADIPWPREIAGQH
+427 DADIPWPREIAGKH

-468 FSPQGLPTG
+468 FSATGLPNG

-482 QPRADA
+482 RPRADQA
-488 QVLSVAAAYEAATDW
+488 VLSVAAAYEAATDW
-503 LTQTPPLS
+503 LARVPPLVSGTAG

>member
-1 MAGLREALGPALDRA
+1 MSD
-16 QAGAPSLTTPR
+16 LT
-27 PERPIRQEPCVSD
+27 
-40 PISLSLTE
+40 SLSLAD
-48 LLAALDTG
+48 LLKSLNAG
-56 RMTCE
+56 G
-61 ELMVSC
+61 VSAEDVMEAY
-67 LDRIERLNPKI
+67 LDRIERLNPQI

-84 RPREVLIA
+84 RSREALLA
-92 EARAKDTERKQGAAL
+92 EARSRDAERKQGKTL
-107 GALHGVPIAIKDL
+107 GPLHGVPIAIKDL

-144 IQVERIRAAGAIII
+144 IQVQRIRAAGAIII

-181 NPWDLSRSAGGSSGG
+181 NPWDLTRSAGGSSGG

-206 PIADGS
+206 PVADGS

-230 RPSFGRIPTLPGR
+230 RPSFGRVPTLPGR
-243 DAYLNQLATLGPMGR
+243 DAYLNQLSTLGPMGR
-258 SVEDVVTLLNVQSG
+258 SVKDVVALLNIQSG
-272 FDARDP
+272 FDPRDP
-278 SSFESGVLPLDR
+278 SSFESGPISLDPA
-290 DIAAKGGR
+290 IPGKGGR
-298 IGWLGDFGGH
+298 IGWLGNFGGH
-308 LPFEPGVLDLNEKA
+308 LSFEAGVLDLNEKA
-322 LDVFKRLGFAV
+322 LGVFEGLGFAV
-333 EPVRIDFDM
+333 EPVKVDFDL

-354 FFTAGSMR
+354 YFTAGSMR
-362 DYYEDPGR
+362 DFYEDPGR
-370 RGSLKPEILYE
+370 RGALKAEILYE
-381 VRSGLRINAADV
+381 VRSGLRIQAADV

-406 LSKVFETHDYLIAP
+406 MMKVFETCDYLVAP

-427 DADIPWPREIAGQH
+427 DADIPWPREIAGKH

-468 FSPQGLPTG
+468 FPATGLPNG

-482 QPRADA
+482 RPRTDRA
-488 QVLSVAAAYEAATDW
+488 VLSVAAAYEAATDW
-503 LTQTPPLS
+503 LARVPPLVSVTAG

>member
-1 MAGLREALGPALDRA
+1 MSD
-16 QAGAPSLTTPR
+16 LT
-27 PERPIRQEPCVSD
+27 
-40 PISLSLTE
+40 SLSLSD
-48 LLAALDTG
+48 LQQSLHTG
-56 RMTCE
+56 SLSAEEVMTGY
-61 ELMVSC
+61 
-67 LDRIERLNPKI
+67 LDRIERFNPQV

-84 RPREVLIA
+84 RPRDVLLA
-92 EARAKDTERKQGAAL
+92 EARAKDAERAQGGVL

-144 IQVERIRAAGAIII
+144 IQVERIREAGAIII

-243 DAYLNQLATLGPMGR
+243 DGYLNQLATLGPMGR
-258 SVEDVVTLLNVQSG
+258 SVTDVVTLLNMQSG
-272 FDARDP
+272 FDPRDP
-278 SSFESGVLPLDR
+278 SSFESGPVVLDR
-290 DIAAKGGR
+290 DIAARGGR
-298 IGWLGDFGGH
+298 IGWLGNFGGH
-308 LPFEPGVLDLNEKA
+308 LSFEPGVLDLSEKA
-322 LDVFKRLGFAV
+322 LTVFQKLGFAV
-333 EPVRIDFDM
+333 EPLRIDFDM

-354 FFTAGSMR
+354 YFTAGSMR
-362 DYYEDPGR
+362 DFYEDPGR

-381 VRSGLRINAADV
+381 VRSGLRIQAADV

-406 LSKVFETHDYLIAP
+406 LAKAFETYDYLIAP

-427 DADIPWPREIAGQH
+427 DAEIPWPREIAGKH

-454 PSMAGLPVAALPAG
+454 PSLAGLPVAALPAG
-468 FSPQGLPTG
+468 FSPQGLPNG

-482 QPRADA
+482 KPRADQA
-488 QVLSVAAAYEAATDW
+488 VLSVAAAYEGATDW
-503 LTQTPPLS
+503 LARVPPLAADAAG